1 MKVRLA
7 LAMVV
12 LSVTTLMAQTFRGT
26 ILGTVADNS
35 GAAVSG
41 AQVTVRN
48 LNTGMERSTQTSADG
63 SYSVSELPIGTYRVT
78 VSQTGFQSTVTSG
91 VAVDVAGARR

>member
-26 ILGTVADNS
+26 ILGTVADKT
-35 GAAVSG
+35 GAAVP
-41 AQVTVRN
+41 AAKVTVRN
-48 LNTGMERSTQTSADG
+48 ENTGLERTTRQTKA
-63 SYSVSELPIGTYRVT
+63 LTAAIRIRV
-78 VSQTGFQSTVTSG
+78 
-91 VAVDVAGARR
+91 AHWDVPGDRIANRIPEFCMRPG